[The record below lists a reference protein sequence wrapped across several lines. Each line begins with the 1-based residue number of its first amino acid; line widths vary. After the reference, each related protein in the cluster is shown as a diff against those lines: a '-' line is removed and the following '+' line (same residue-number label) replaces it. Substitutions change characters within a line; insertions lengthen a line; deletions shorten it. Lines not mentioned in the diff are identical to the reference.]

1 VFTIAIHTN
10 IQTKLRQSATL
21 FNVVYFT
28 QFVPNQVLEY
38 SGYVVRIVFVNEMLQ
53 RVTVMYVSNMPNQRR
68 LVNKEIHLGL

>member
-10 IQTKLRQSATL
+10 IQTKLRQSTTL

>member
-1 VFTIAIHTN
+1 MFTIAIHTN
-10 IQTKLRQSATL
+10 IQTKLRQSTTL